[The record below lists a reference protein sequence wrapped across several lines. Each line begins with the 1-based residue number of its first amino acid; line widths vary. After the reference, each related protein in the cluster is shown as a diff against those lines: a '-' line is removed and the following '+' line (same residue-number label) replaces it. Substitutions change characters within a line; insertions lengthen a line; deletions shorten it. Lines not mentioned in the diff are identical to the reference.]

1 MKDAEGKE
9 IISNKL
15 YRNFGATTLDFNSAY
30 SKIYFVKQLS
40 SGLVV
45 AKDEKGV
52 SRRVWS
58 HEEISE
64 MYEKELDVCMKKVR
78 ASELYLCN
86 NIDILIM
93 QENLE
98 RSRKRTPGLISLLNN
113 SAQSQPKCTIP
124 KEMQFPFPHED
135 SNSPGYNPFKRGGD
149 NPNPL
154 KKY

>member
-9 IISNKL
+9 IISDKL
-15 YRNFGATTLDFNSAY
+15 YRNFGATALDFNSAY

-64 MYEKELDVCMKKVR
+64 IYEKELDVCMKKVR
-78 ASELYLCN
+78 ASELYLCK

-98 RSRKRTPGLISLLNN
+98 RSRKRTPGLLSLLNK
-113 SAQSQPKCTIP
+113 SAQSQPKCTDE
-124 KEMQFPFPHED
+124 EMKFPFPHID
-135 SNSPGYNPFKRGGD
+135 PNSPNYNPHKQGGD
-149 NPNPL
+149 NPHP
-154 KKY
+154 YMRC